1 MQGIKKKKIYYK
13 GLGKPSKIEGEKN
26 IKYEIYKNGPVIATY
41 QLYEGMIFYK
51 SGYISNVEGNLIG
64 THEAIIYG

>member
-13 GLGKPSKIEGEKN
+13 GLGKPSKIEVEKN
-26 IKYEIYKNGPVIATY
+26 IKYIKNGPVIATY
-41 QLYEGMIFYK
+41 QLYEGTIFYK
-51 SGYISNVEGNLIG
+51 SGYISNVEGNLIV